1 MSYYTQIGQDLLN
14 VPMGDMIRDMAFA
27 IAEAQT
33 KLDENS
39 ITVAEMM
46 GGLKTI
52 YNNEGEV
59 AFEDSRV
66 FFGRDR
72 VPFSVAKA
80 LYNSGTNK
88 DGYKSLILNE
98 INNTSP
104 DIKVK
109 DANGK
114 LTIESGSSKTEADD
128 PLVYVPARLSML
140 ELGFT
145 PNFYQFVDTII
156 EVKISISYKR
166 ESINTVT
173 NKRSASNQNTN
184 FGGYSSFWYRNYHY
198 NRGTSVSA
206 SQVNASYA
214 TKYNYSAEGAS
225 LMRTKLSPI
234 PPPAILEERIRNQ
247 MLLQE
252 ELRNQEVE
260 KNTESNS

>member
-52 YNNEGEV
+52 YNNEGDV

-72 VPFSVAKA
+72 VPLSVAKA

-109 DANGK
+109 DTNGK
-114 LTIESGSSKTEADD
+114 LTIEAGSAKTEADD
-128 PLVYVPARLSML
+128 PLVYVPARLSM
-140 ELGFT
+140 
-145 PNFYQFVDTII
+145 
-156 EVKISISYKR
+156 
-166 ESINTVT
+166 
-173 NKRSASNQNTN
+173 
-184 FGGYSSFWYRNYHY
+184 
-198 NRGTSVSA
+198 
-206 SQVNASYA
+206 
-214 TKYNYSAEGAS
+214 
-225 LMRTKLSPI
+225 
-234 PPPAILEERIRNQ
+234 
-247 MLLQE
+247 
-252 ELRNQEVE
+252 
-260 KNTESNS
+260 